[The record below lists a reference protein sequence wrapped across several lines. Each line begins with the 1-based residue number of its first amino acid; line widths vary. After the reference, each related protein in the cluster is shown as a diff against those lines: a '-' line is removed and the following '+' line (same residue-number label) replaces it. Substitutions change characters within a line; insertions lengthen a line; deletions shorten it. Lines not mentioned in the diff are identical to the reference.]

1 MRVPGAQGWLGLVA
15 SSWIV
20 RFSLGWGEV
29 TREDREELQRHFSM
43 RPATDAAH
51 AETWEVRVRSDTA
64 ASAVHEVGLMLGS
77 SRQQRL
83 VQISAVTDL
92 AGRVKAAAS
101 W

>member
-1 MRVPGAQGWLGLVA
+1 LRVLRAQGWLVLVA

-20 RFSLGWGEV
+20 RFSLGWGEM

-43 RPATDAAH
+43 VAAADAAH

-64 ASAVHEVGLMLGS
+64 ASAVQEVSLMLGP
-77 SRQQRL
+77 SRQERV
-83 VQISAVTDL
+83 VQISAATDL
-92 AGRVKAAAS
+92 ADRVRAAAS